1 MGKKVLRLDIDC
13 KMTILDIMQSI
24 SEIADLELRGSVHS
38 PDEKLWRML
47 VAEMMENGRC
57 KIYLGGRLTDVL
69 TDWIQRMK
77 KRELEV
83 DS

>member
-1 MGKKVLRLDIDC
+1 MKQLIQND
-13 KMTILDIMQSI
+13 Q
-24 SEIADLELRGSVHS
+24 LRGSVHS

-57 KIYLGGRLTDVL
+57 KIYLGGRFTDVL
-69 TDWIQRMK
+69 IDWIQRMRK